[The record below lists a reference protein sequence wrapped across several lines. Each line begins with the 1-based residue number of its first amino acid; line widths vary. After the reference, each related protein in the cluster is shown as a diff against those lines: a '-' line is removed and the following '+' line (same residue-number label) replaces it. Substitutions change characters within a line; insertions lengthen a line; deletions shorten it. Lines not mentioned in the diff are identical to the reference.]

1 MAIPQLTPSL
11 PEYLTEF
18 CKATLTFESADE
30 ILWCDHSNESSLP
43 VLSHGAIFFVKI
55 LENDIWKFGR
65 KMPLATFGSERV
77 KKTSSTR

>member
-30 ILWCDHSNESSLP
+30 ILYDVTIQMKALSLYFHM
-43 VLSHGAIFFVKI
+43 VLFS
-55 LENDIWKFGR
+55 LSKF
-65 KMPLATFGSERV
+65 
-77 KKTSSTR
+77 